1 MVGAIGFE
9 PTTYGTQ
16 KRSNTNIDTNASYNI
31 NEIKLNSSY
40 TQYAISAFL
49 S

>member
-16 KRSNTNIDTNASYNI
+16 IQVYLLHEYPCLAKHQQNKGCSVT
-31 NEIKLNSSY
+31 
-40 TQYAISAFL
+40 
-49 S
+49 